1 MDEDFAFDDTV
12 GMQTVELDDLPID
25 EEKNMEIKFKKVT
38 STASTSTLSG
48 LYASHRIYSRWF
60 IHA

>member
-38 STASTSTLSG
+38 SKASTSTLSG
-48 LYASHRIYSRWF
+48 LYASYGT
-60 IHA
+60 